1 VTPLPARAV
10 CRMHAPFPQRRSMAG
25 EMDMDL
31 RTKPAR
37 DRAAHY
43 EQEAE
48 KFRRMAEAEPI
59 EHIRHELLGVAEQ
72 YQRLADSIHKRQAH
86 ATN

>member
-1 VTPLPARAV
+1 
-10 CRMHAPFPQRRSMAG
+10 MAG

-59 EHIRHELLGVAEQ
+59 EHIRHELLG
-72 YQRLADSIHKRQAH
+72 SC
-86 ATN
+86 